1 MGIILGIV
9 TQQQQQQQIDED
21 KLRELC
27 SRKNVWDH
35 FGLDR
40 EDFFNL
46 SEGKQLQLTRFYF
59 ENVNKSKDAIDSSI
73 RTAIQNSNGISIKKV
88 FESGN
93 ERTEMSLSTA
103 SLPEEKKTKS
113 VLMWKNNGFFP
124 RRML

>member
-40 EDFFNL
+40 EDFFIFLKENNYNSPDFILKMLTSRKTRLIRL
-46 SEGKQLQLTRFYF
+46 SEPR
-59 ENVNKSKDAIDSSI
+59 SKI
-73 RTAIQNSNGISIKKV
+73 RT
-88 FESGN
+88 ES
-93 ERTEMSLSTA
+93 A
-103 SLPEEKKTKS
+103 
-113 VLMWKNNGFFP
+113 
-124 RRML
+124 